1 MTIEEQVNAAVDNAT
16 KPIID
21 QMEQMIKKIKEDASS
36 INSPVIKDARLSKE
50 FLDSLTPTQREMLEK
65 CIDEQEELDSRAEFE
80 KFIKERQAEEAR
92 NDAQVK
98 ALKELMM

>member
-1 MTIEEQVNAAVDNAT
+1 MTIEEQVKAAVDEAT

-21 QMEQMIKKIKEDASS
+21 QFKQMVEKIKESASS

-65 CIDEQEELDSRAEFE
+65 GIADQEELDSRAEFE
-80 KFIKERQAEEAR
+80 KFIKEREAAQAQ
-92 NDAQVK
+92 NDADAK
-98 ALKELMM
+98 ALEKLLV